1 MASSSTVSEHR
12 KLKQSFTNCAY
23 NLIEE
28 DDEAIRQLLKKAG
41 LKPED
46 KSIQLECI
54 NKEDK
59 EGEENASSGSQIG
72 QLTHHSN

>member
-1 MASSSTVSEHR
+1 VSKHKPLELPNTNFANAS
-12 KLKQSFTNCAY
+12 L
-23 NLIEE
+23 EE

-41 LKPED
+41 LRPED

-59 EGEENASSGSQIG
+59 EGDESPTS
-72 QLTHHSN
+72 